1 MAIVYD
7 EANKYFRLLTKNS
20 EYQIKIDE
28 VGLAIHTYYGKPTYG
43 TEMSYQIIPID
54 RGFSGNLYELK
65 LNRGRSIDVLPQEF
79 TGCGIGDFRVSSL
92 NVISANGSH
101 SCDLRYKTHVITDGK
116 EPIPGLPYVRPYEDN
131 VSTLVLTLE
140 DKLIGL
146 EVELYYSVFEDKD
159 IITRHTRLINK
170 ADSVLDVTK
179 ASSGMLD
186 LQFGDWDEVHFVGK
200 HTMERQFTRNHL
212 SQDIRVISSK
222 RGMSSHHQNP
232 FVIICDHDAEE
243 NYGECYG
250 MMLMYSG
257 NHKFEIEQDQAGA
270 TRIVAGI
277 NDDNFSWKLLQGECF
292 DTPEL
297 IMTYTDG
304 GFETLSHNYHNI
316 IRENV
321 CDRKYMDIKRPVLIN
336 NWEATYFDFNA
347 DKIIDIAK
355 TASDLGVEM
364 MVLDDGW
371 FGKRDDDNSGL
382 GDWFVNEKKLIGGL
396 KRISDETD
404 KLGMKFGLWF
414 EPEMINEDSE
424 LFRKHPDW
432 ALRDPDRNPTMS
444 RNQMVIDMS
453 NKAVEDY
460 LFDCISKILASAH
473 ISYVKWDFN
482 RSVCNVYSN
491 NLPADRQGETA
502 HRFMLGTYSLLD
514 RLLKAYPDLMIEGC
528 SGGGGRFD
536 AGMLFYCPQI
546 WCSDDTDAIERL
558 DIQEGTSFGY
568 PVSTVGSHVS
578 AVPNHQTGR
587 TTPLNTRGIV
597 AMSGTFGYELDITKL
612 SEDEK
617 SEIKEQIKTFN
628 SYYWL
633 IQKGDYYRLTKAGQ
647 NEIYKAWEF
656 AARDKSEALLN
667 IVVKRSQANAKIK
680 NIRLK
685 GLDEA
690 SVYRLQGTD
699 QRMTGAALMH
709 GGYALNLS
717 MGDYPAVQLH
727 FIKEV

>member
-1 MAIVYD
+1 MAIIYN
-7 EANKYFRLLTKNS
+7 EENKLFRLLTKNS
-20 EYQIKIDE
+20 EYQIKIDDI
-28 VGLAIHTYYGKPTYG
+28 GLAIHTYYGRPVDG
-43 TEMSYQIIPID
+43 TDMSYQIIPMD
-54 RGFSGNLYELK
+54 RGFSGNLYENR

-79 TGCGIGDFRVSSL
+79 SGCGIGDFRVSSL
-92 NVISANGSH
+92 NLISQNGSR
-101 SCDLRYKTHVITDGK
+101 SCDLRFKGFSITEGK
-116 EPIPGLPYVRPYEDN
+116 MPIPGLPYVRPYDDE

-140 DKLIGL
+140 DQLIGL
-146 EVELYYSVFEDKD
+146 EAELYYSVFSKKD

-170 ADSVLDVTK
+170 SDAVINVTK
-179 ASSGMLD
+179 VASAMLD
-186 LQFGDWDEVHFVGK
+186 LQFGDWDEIHFVGK
-200 HTMERQFTRNHL
+200 HAMEREVTRNHL

-232 FVIICDHDAEE
+232 FVILCDHDA
-243 NYGECYG
+243 GESHGDCYG
-250 MMLMYSG
+250 LMLMYSG
-257 NHKFEIEQDQAGA
+257 NHKFEIEKDQAGA
-270 TRIVAGI
+270 TRITAGI
-277 NDDNFSWKLLQGECF
+277 NDDSFMWRLGQGESF
-292 DTPEL
+292 DTPEV
-297 IMTYTDG
+297 IMTYTSHG
-304 GFETLSHNYHNI
+304 LEALSHNYHDI

-321 CDRKYMDIKRPVLIN
+321 CDRKYMDVKRPVLIN
-336 NWEATYFDFNA
+336 NWEATYFDFTG

-355 TASDLGVEM
+355 TASSLGVEM

-382 GDWFVNEKKLIGGL
+382 GDWFVNENKLIGGL
-396 KRISDETD
+396 KRITDETD

-414 EPEMINEDSE
+414 EPEMINEDSD
-424 LFRKHPDW
+424 LFRAHPDW
-432 ALRDPDRNPTMS
+432 AFRDPDRRPTMS
-444 RNQMVIDMS
+444 RNQMVLDMS

-460 LFDCISKILASAH
+460 LFDSISKILASAH
-473 ISYVKWDFN
+473 ISYIKWDFN

-536 AGMLFYCPQI
+536 AGMMFYCPQI

-587 TTPLNTRGIV
+587 STPLETRGIV
-597 AMSGTFGYELDITKL
+597 AMSGTFGYELDITKMT
-612 SEDEK
+612 EDEK
-617 SEIKEQIKTFN
+617 SVIKDQIKTFN

-633 IQKGDYYRLTKAGQ
+633 IQKGDYYRVTPNDQ
-647 NEIYKAWEF
+647 REIYKAWEF
-656 AARDKSEALLN
+656 AAKDKSEALLN

-680 NIRLK
+680 NIKLR
-685 GLDEA
+685 GLIEDA
-690 SVYRLQGTD
+690 VYRIEGTD
-699 QRMTGAALMH
+699 TRMSGAALMY
-709 GGYALNLS
+709 GGYAINLS
-717 MGDYPAVQLH
+717 IGDYPSAQIH
-727 FIKEV
+727 FIMEG